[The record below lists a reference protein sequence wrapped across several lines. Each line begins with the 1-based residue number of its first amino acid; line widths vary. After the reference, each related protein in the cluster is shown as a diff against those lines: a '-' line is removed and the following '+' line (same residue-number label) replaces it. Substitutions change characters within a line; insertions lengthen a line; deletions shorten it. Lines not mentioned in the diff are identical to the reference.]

1 MRPRKPAIRTCIGCG
16 KSEDKREVVRFV
28 RTPDGTVEVDPTA
41 KANGRGAYVHASLDC
56 FETAIRKRKIATA
69 LRTNVSE
76 DDIGRLRADFERV
89 LESRGALVQEDGD
102 A

>member
-16 KSEDKREVVRFV
+16 LTQEKREVVRFV
-28 RTPDGTVEVDPTA
+28 RTPDGTVEVDPTG
-41 KANGRGAYVHASLDC
+41 KANGRGAYVHATVEC
-56 FETAIRKRKIATA
+56 FEVAIRKRKLSSA
-69 LRTNVSE
+69 LRANVSE

>member
-16 KSEDKREVVRFV
+16 KSEDKREITRFV
-28 RTPDGTVEVDPTA
+28 RTPEGAVEIDETG
-41 KANGRGAYVHASLDC
+41 KANGRGAYVHATIEC
-56 FETAIRKRKIATA
+56 FELAIRKRKVASA
-69 LRTNVSE
+69 LRASVNE

-89 LESRGALVQEDGD
+89 LGHQGALVNEDGD

>member
-16 KSEDKREVVRFV
+16 KSEDKREITRFV
-28 RTPDGTVEVDPTA
+28 RTPEGAVEIDETG
-41 KANGRGAYVHASLDC
+41 KANGRGAYVHATIEC
-56 FETAIRKRKIATA
+56 FELAIRKRKVASA
-69 LRTNVSE
+69 LRASVNE

-89 LESRGALVQEDGD
+89 LGHQDALVNEDGD

>member
-16 KSEDKREVVRFV
+16 TSEEKRAIVRFV
-28 RTPDGTVEVDPTA
+28 RTPDGTVEVDETG
-41 KANGRGAYVHASLDC
+41 KANGRGAYVHAELEC
-56 FETAIRKRKIATA
+56 FEKAIRTRKIASA

-76 DDIGRLRADFERV
+76 DDIGRLRADFERA
-89 LESRGALVQEDGD
+89 LDKRGALVHEDGE

>member
-16 KSEDKREVVRFV
+16 KSEDKRDIVRFV
-28 RTPDGTVEVDPTA
+28 RTPEGAVEVDETG
-41 KANGRGAYVHASLDC
+41 KANGRGAYVHATLEC
-56 FETAIRKRKIATA
+56 FELAIRKRKIASA
-69 LRTNVSE
+69 LRANVSE

-89 LESRGALVQEDGD
+89 LGHQGALANEDGD

>member
-16 KSEDKREVVRFV
+16 KSEDKREIVRFV
-28 RTPDGTVEVDPTA
+28 RTPDGAAEVDETG
-41 KANGRGAYVHASLDC
+41 KANGRGAYVHATLEC
-56 FETAIRKRKIATA
+56 FETAIRKRKISTA
-69 LRTNVSE
+69 LRANVNE

-89 LESRGALVQEDGD
+89 LGHRGALVNEDGD

>member
-16 KSEDKREVVRFV
+16 KSEDKREIVRFV
-28 RTPDGTVEVDPTA
+28 RTPDGAVDVDETGR
-41 KANGRGAYVHASLDC
+41 ANGRGAYVHATREC
-56 FETAIRKRKIATA
+56 FELAIRKRKIASA
-69 LRTNVSE
+69 LRANVSE

-89 LESRGALVQEDGD
+89 LGHRGALANEDGD

>member
-16 KSEDKREVVRFV
+16 KSEDKRQIVRFV
-28 RTPDGTVEVDPTA
+28 RTPDGTVEVDPSG
-41 KANGRGAYVHASLDC
+41 KANGRGAYVHATLEC
-56 FETAIRKRKIATA
+56 FELAIRKRKIASA
-69 LRTNVSE
+69 LRANVSE

-89 LESRGALVQEDGD
+89 LEHSGALVHEDGD

>member
-16 KSEDKREVVRFV
+16 GSEEKRAVVRFV
-28 RTPDGTVEVDPTA
+28 RTPDGTVEVDPTG
-41 KANGRGAYVHASLDC
+41 KANGRGAYVHASIEC
-56 FETAIRKRKIATA
+56 FEAAIRKRKFASA
-69 LRTNVSE
+69 LRANVSE

-89 LESRGALVQEDGD
+89 LCMSGALVHEDGD

>member
-16 KSEDKREVVRFV
+16 KCEDKRQVVRFV
-28 RTPDGTVEVDPTA
+28 RTPDGTVEVDGSG
-41 KANGRGAYVHASLDC
+41 KANGRGAYVHATLEC
-56 FETAIRKRKIATA
+56 FELAIRKRKLSSA
-69 LRTNVSE
+69 LRANVSE

-89 LESRGALVQEDGD
+89 LDRSGALVHEDGD

>member
-28 RTPDGTVEVDPTA
+28 RTPDGAVEVDETG
-41 KANGRGAYVHASLDC
+41 KANGRGAYVHATLEC
-56 FETAIRKRKIATA
+56 FEVAIRKRKIASA
-69 LRTNVSE
+69 LRVNVSE

-89 LESRGALVQEDGD
+89 LGHRGALANEDGD

>member
-16 KSEDKREVVRFV
+16 KSEDKRKIVRFV
-28 RTPDGTVEVDPTA
+28 RTPDGAVEVDDTG
-41 KANGRGAYVHASLDC
+41 KANGRGAYVHATLEC
-56 FETAIRKRKIATA
+56 FELAIRKRKIASA
-69 LRTNVSE
+69 LRANVSE

-89 LESRGALVQEDGD
+89 LGHQGALANEDGD